1 MSLYTVTIRDQDRNR
16 IKWKVF
22 HFYHEARTWMLLNGF
37 FDDYNPLTHE
47 SAEIKRR
54 GITC

>member
-22 HFYHEARTWMLLNGF
+22 SFYHEARTWMVLNGF

-47 SAEIKRR
+47 SAELKRR